1 MYGLQIQT
9 YKIISIYFLEQEV
22 LITNFGVWPY
32 LVQFW
37 VGKHWGF
44 GTASW
49 TLSDYV
55 GLAMNDPII
64 HGLVPST
71 LIWNFFGLEQKKSTD
86 DHTNVAHIQL
96 ACTQTFFYFFFLK
109 TLVRMSMKHRNE
121 RGAWERK
128 IKNLYFLLPHPY
140 PLALNVNKS
149 PAVFIFYDTHSMD
162 FEGTIEDLWTG

>member
-1 MYGLQIQT
+1 MWSEKYWTRYSQ
-9 YKIISIYFLEQEV
+9 YKTSEFTRKYMDYRYRLIKLISIYFLEQEV

-37 VGKHWGF
+37 LGKHWGF

-55 GLAMNDPII
+55 GLAMYDPII

-96 ACTQTFFYFFFLK
+96 DCTQTFFYFSFW
-109 TLVRMSMKHRNE
+109 KHWWE
-121 RGAWERK
+121 WAW
-128 IKNLYFLLPHPY
+128 
-140 PLALNVNKS
+140 S
-149 PAVFIFYDTHSMD
+149 T
-162 FEGTIEDLWTG
+162 GTSAEHEKEK

>member
-37 VGKHWGF
+37 LGKHWGF

-96 ACTQTFFYFFFLK
+96 ACTQTFFYFLFENIGE
-109 TLVRMSMKHRNE
+109 NE
-121 RGAWERK
+121 HEAREWERSMRK
-128 IKNLYFLLPHPY
+128 KNKEPLFSSSPPLPPC
-140 PLALNVNKS
+140 
-149 PAVFIFYDTHSMD
+149 T
-162 FEGTIEDLWTG
+162 EGQ